1 MQKKT
6 PVKKVDPFPF
16 DISPSHWV
24 YRVRMKA
31 DAMLRKVFQDAGHV
45 DMTPEQWSVMAR
57 LFEQEGMNQCQL
69 GEKTLKDRHNIT
81 RILNRLEKKGL
92 IERRRC
98 AGDNRSFRIYL
109 TATGRKTER
118 ELSALALGQRGFRY
132 KGMSDQD
139 LEVLRELLKK
149 LYRNI
154 DDYLAQAPDR
164 NTK

>member
-1 MQKKT
+1 MHKKS

-16 DISPSHWV
+16 DTSPSHWV

-31 DAMLRKVFQDAGHV
+31 DAMLRKIFQDAGYV

-57 LFEQEGMNQCQL
+57 LYEIEGMNQCQL

-81 RILNRLEKKGL
+81 RILNRLEKKSL

-109 TATGRKTER
+109 TETGRRVER
-118 ELSALALGQRGFRY
+118 ELSALALGQRRYRY
-132 KGMSDQD
+132 KGMSAQD
-139 LEVLRELLKK
+139 LEVLRELLQK
-149 LYRNI
+149 LFRNI
-154 DDYLAQAPDR
+154 EDYLAQAPD
-164 NTK
+164 NNAE